1 MNDNKRPASK
11 SDNSKMEQL
20 KKHYVDNNERKMT
33 TDDGVSINDNNNSL
47 KVGERGPT
55 LQEDFIFTDKMTHFD
70 RERIPERVVHA
81 RGTGAHGVFE
91 CFDDMSEF
99 TSADFLSTKGKTT
112 PLFVRFS
119 TVAGFRGSTDLA
131 RDVRG
136 FTIKFYTQEGNF
148 DLVGINVP
156 VFFVQD
162 AMNFP
167 DLIHAVK
174 PEPNKE
180 IPQAASA
187 HNTFWD
193 FVSLMPESAHTVM
206 WLMSDRAIP
215 RSYRMMEGFGV
226 HTFKFVNSNG
236 KSHFVKFHLKPK
248 LGVHSVAWNEAQK
261 ISGFNSDF
269 HRQDLFENIDKGN
282 FPQWDLGVQIIPE
295 EDENKYTFDLLD
307 PTKLIPEELVP
318 VKVIGRLTLDKNTEN
333 FFAETEQSA
342 FHPGRVVPGID
353 FSNDPLLQ
361 GRLFSY
367 GDTQTHRLGGAN
379 HHDLPINR
387 SLNQV
392 HNNARDG
399 YMRQEIVKGTS
410 SYFPNSIGNGCPYQ
424 AMMRGE
430 KAFESHEERVDGK
443 KVRARSDSFA
453 DHFTQPALFYNS
465 QSPEEQKHI
474 QSAYSF
480 ELSKVDRPDIQKR
493 YLGILLQI
501 DKTLASVVAGNL
513 GLTLPNGLDEM
524 TIQFAKQNHPNY
536 PIKAPKPE
544 IEKSAA
550 LSMKTKPGEGTI
562 ETRMVA
568 FLVADGVSKV
578 AVDKMKKALET
589 EGAEAVLISTKVGDL
604 TYKEGVKEAVKHSYL
619 TDASVL
625 YDAFYVPDGDSVAVL
640 KDVPEFFQFINEGYR
655 HCKAV
660 AFASGAEE
668 LMKQSYIKPLEN
680 DKGLILESKHN
691 LTADFIKAMKGHRVW
706 EMETQ
711 RKVPS

>member
-1 MNDNKRPASK
+1 MKENKNGVNPK
-11 SDNSKMEQL
+11 IEQL
-20 KKHYVDNNERKMT
+20 KKHLVDNSNQKMT
-33 TDDGVSINDNNNSL
+33 TNDGMAIDDNNNSL
-47 KVGERGPT
+47 KIGDRGPS
-55 LQEDFIFTDKMTHFD
+55 LMEDFIQRDKMSHFD

-91 CFDDMSEF
+91 CFEDLSEY
-99 TSADFLSTKGKTT
+99 TSADFLSTKGKIT

-148 DLVGINVP
+148 DLVGINIP

-174 PEPNKE
+174 PEPDNE
-180 IPQAASA
+180 MPQAASA

-193 FVSLMPESAHTVM
+193 FVSLMPEAAHSVM

-215 RSYRMMEGFGV
+215 RSYRMMDGFGV
-226 HTFKFVNSNG
+226 HTFKFVNDKG
-236 KSHFVKFHLKPK
+236 KAHFVKFHLKPK

-261 ISGFNSDF
+261 ISGFNCDF

-282 FPQWDLGVQIIPE
+282 FPEWDFGVQIVPE
-295 EDENKYTFDLLD
+295 EDEHKYSFDLLD

-318 VKVIGRLTLDKNTEN
+318 VKIIGKLTLNKNPEN

-367 GDTQTHRLGGAN
+367 LDTQTHRLGGAN
-379 HHDLPINR
+379 HHELPINR
-387 SLNQV
+387 SLNQA
-392 HNNARDG
+392 HNNTRDG
-399 YMRQEIVKGTS
+399 FMRTDIAKGKS

-430 KAFESHEERVDGK
+430 KAFPSHEEKVDGK
-443 KVRARSDSFA
+443 KVRARSESFA

-474 QSAYSF
+474 QDGYSF
-480 ELSKVDRPDIQKR
+480 ELSKVDKLDIRRR

-501 DKTLASVVAGNL
+501 DKGLASIVAENL
-513 GLTLPNGLDEM
+513 GMPLPDGLDEL

-544 IEKSAA
+544 VTSSKA
-550 LSMKTKPGEGTI
+550 LSMKVKPGEGTI
-562 ETRMVA
+562 ATRKVA
-568 FLVADGVSKV
+568 FLVADGVSKPS
-578 AVDKMKKALET
+578 VDKMKKALAAD
-589 EGAEAVLISTKVGDL
+589 GAETVLISTKVG
-604 TYKEGVKEAVKHSYL
+604 TVKYGDGSEEEVKHSYL

-625 YDAFYVPDGDSVAVL
+625 YDAFYIPEGDSVMILIKEPV
-640 KDVPEFFQFINEGYR
+640 FFHFVNEGYR
-655 HCKAV
+655 HCKAI
-660 AFASGAEE
+660 AFAKGAEA
-668 LMKQSYIKPLEN
+668 LLDHTYIKDDKI
-680 DKGLILESKHN
+680 DKGLIFESRNN
-691 LTADFIKAMKGHRVW
+691 LTSDFIMAMKGHRIW
-706 EMETQ
+706 ESEME